1 MNRPITFLAALVVFG
16 GLCVPAVVVRAAD
29 KPADAKKDWSKDP
42 KHEIRRVMAEGAD
55 RALGKNAVDRLLDL
69 VNKADRAR
77 IEKQI
82 SKKDDANYQA
92 LADKVRK
99 MWKDKYGHDFN
110 AESDAEL
117 LKDLKINITGKGAD
131 QTATVDF
138 PAEPGEKAYELHL
151 MRQKDNNFW
160 RIQLPD
166 TFSGDKFYDSLA
178 RSLQRLV
185 DEKDKLPGAEDKA
198 YERAVTWLLNEMAFP
213 AGAK

>member
-1 MNRPITFLAALVVFG
+1 MTRRIPMFLATLAALAFCIPVARTAG
-16 GLCVPAVVVRAAD
+16 AAE
-29 KPADAKKDWSKDP
+29 KKDISKNP
-42 KHEIRRVMAEGAD
+42 EHEVRRVMAQAAD
-55 RALGKNAVDRLLDL
+55 RALGKNAVDGVLDL
-69 VNKADRAR
+69 VNKDDRAR

-92 LADKVRK
+92 AADKVRK

-110 AESDAEL
+110 AEADAEL
-117 LKDLKINITGKGAD
+117 LKDLKINITGEGKD
-131 QTATVDF
+131 QTATVAF
-138 PAEPGEKAYELHL
+138 PAEPGQGAYELHL
-151 MRQKDNNFW
+151 MRQKDNNYW

-166 TFSGDKFYDSLA
+166 SFNGDKFYDSMA

-185 DEKDKLPGAEDKA
+185 DEKDKLPGSEDKA